1 MATNVIIL
9 KLNILRTMYD
19 SCLSN
24 VFVIATVQKHAMAI
38 KSIAFEKKKLL
49 YTECPAINIVKIP
62 IYTILVC

>member
-49 YTECPAINIVKIP
+49 KSV
-62 IYTILVC
+62 LL